1 MTEAFEIP
9 QLCTPEGHILVDRL
23 LDAAMDAALLV
34 DQNLNILYLTPGFQ
48 ALTGQSLQ
56 ERAGAS
62 VETLR
67 IDDCTP
73 IRGVL
78 ETGQRRMGISMQIGG
93 QRLLTNIIP
102 VVWEETVTGVEVLVL
117 FRSMAILKRAIEEQE
132 RQYPTEVQ
140 TRQRRSGYH
149 FSDFIG
155 DSPQVLTMIEQC
167 HRIAHSPHP
176 VLLIGETGVGKEILA
191 GGIYQ
196 EYCGGRN
203 LPYIKINCSAIPKE
217 LLDEIGEM
225 DLSLQSKLL
234 RVLEEREFERIGG
247 NRTIPLTAKIIA
259 STNENL
265 KEMAAK
271 SSSAWISTIG

>member
-9 QLCTPEGHILVDRL
+9 QLRTPEGHILLDRL
-23 LDAAMDAALLV
+23 LEAAVDAALLV
-34 DQNLNILYLTPGFQ
+34 DQDLNILYLTQGFQ

-56 ERAGAS
+56 ECSGRS

-67 IDDCTP
+67 IGDCTP
-73 IRGVL
+73 IRSVL
-78 ETGQRRMGISMQIGG
+78 ESGQRRMGISMQIGG

-102 VVWEETVTGVEVLVL
+102 VVWDGTVTGVVVLVL

-132 RQYPTEVQ
+132 RQYPTQPEA
-140 TRQRRSGYH
+140 RQRRSGYR

-167 HRIAHSPHP
+167 HRIAHSPYP

-217 LLDEIGEM
+217 LLESELFGHEKGAFTGANTM
-225 DLSLQSKLL
+225 QKGKFEQAAGGVLL
-234 RVLEEREFERIGG
+234 L
-247 NRTIPLTAKIIA
+247 
-259 STNENL
+259 
-265 KEMAAK
+265 
-271 SSSAWISTIG
+271 